1 MLAVATRGPTE
12 ASSRKRART
21 TSDVGRDND
30 DMPPP
35 DAFSSPISGVVN
47 RNAATV
53 VKNYAKKLKIRGEPL
68 TQLDTFLNDT
78 QSVREGKLFCLL
90 LAVSADIANIVA
102 AAPAFA
108 VSAELKLNI
117 QRYAIAIF
125 LSPKLGM
132 YRGDVPIQHV
142 MDIIKK
148 HCFNLPPGIE
158 NSPADMAKIEKA
170 IQDVF
175 TQGRSTFKK
184 KLFASVRVWRMTEG
198 GDKIA
203 VDLPAA
209 EHQNLFGLAQAFV
222 DGTKCRIT
230 SALCGRIAL
239 MRSFY
244 LENSGQTF
252 WTELDKA
259 LICMRETAN
268 GSAETVD
275 EMFEELITE
284 DKALHGA
291 IDIVYQTINDI
302 QQEVDDLIDAS
313 AANVASTP
321 AADLDSAS
329 SSEQPEGS
337 GAASGSG
344 ERSPEKYQS
353 AYGNKLAL
361 LERHRQAGYESTLFD
376 SFQVPPRIPT
386 YDIRPPRED
395 AVRLVL
401 LLGEHMSY

>member
-1 MLAVATRGPTE
+1 MSRSFQERMLAVAARGPTE
-12 ASSRKRART
+12 ASSRKRPRT
-21 TSDVGRDND
+21 ASDVGRDDN

-35 DAFSSPISGVVN
+35 DAFSSPISGV
-47 RNAATV
+47 
-53 VKNYAKKLKIRGEPL
+53 NYAKKLKIRGEPL

-108 VSAELKLNI
+108 VSCRAQTQYPAL
-117 QRYAIAIF
+117 RYAVF

-132 YRGDVPIQHV
+132 YRGDVPIQH
-142 MDIIKK
+142 DIIKK
-148 HCFNLPPGIE
+148 HRFDLPPGIE

-170 IQDVF
+170 IQDAF

-184 KLFASVRVWRMTEG
+184 KG

-230 SALCGRIAL
+230 NALCGRIAL
-239 MRSFY
+239 MRSVY
-244 LENSGQTF
+244 LETSGQTF

-259 LICMRETAN
+259 LVCMRETSN
-268 GSAETVD
+268 GSAETID
-275 EMFEELITE
+275 EMFEDLITE

-291 IDIVYQTINDI
+291 VDIVYQTINDV

-321 AADLDSAS
+321 AVDLDSAS
-329 SSEQPEGS
+329 TSEQPEGS
-337 GAASGSG
+337 GATSGIRSAAS
-344 ERSPEKYQS
+344 
-353 AYGNKLAL
+353 
-361 LERHRQAGYESTLFD
+361 
-376 SFQVPPRIPT
+376 
-386 YDIRPPRED
+386 ED
-395 AVRLVL
+395 
-401 LLGEHMSY
+401 

>member
-1 MLAVATRGPTE
+1 MLAVAARGPTE
-12 ASSRKRART
+12 ASSRKRPRT
-21 TSDVGRDND
+21 ASDVGRDDN

-47 RNAATV
+47 RNAATM

-102 AAPAFA
+102 AAPAFT

-117 QRYAIAIF
+117 QRYAIAVF

-132 YRGDVPIQHV
+132 YRGDVPIQH
-142 MDIIKK
+142 DIIKK
-148 HCFNLPPGIE
+148 HRFDLPPGIE

-170 IQDVF
+170 IQDAF

-184 KLFASVRVWRMTEG
+184 KLFASVRVWRTTEG

-209 EHQNLFGLAQAFV
+209 EHQNLFSLAQAFV
-222 DGTKCRIT
+222 NGTKCRIT
-230 SALCGRIAL
+230 NALCGRIAL
-239 MRSFY
+239 MRSVY
-244 LENSGQTF
+244 LETSGQTF

-259 LICMRETAN
+259 LVCMRETSN
-268 GSAETVD
+268 GSAETID
-275 EMFEELITE
+275 EMFEDLITE

-291 IDIVYQTINDI
+291 VDIVYQTINDV

-321 AADLDSAS
+321 AVDLDSAS
-329 SSEQPEGS
+329 TSEQPEGS
-337 GAASGSG
+337 GATSGS
-344 ERSPEKYQS
+344 RSAAS
-353 AYGNKLAL
+353 
-361 LERHRQAGYESTLFD
+361 
-376 SFQVPPRIPT
+376 
-386 YDIRPPRED
+386 ED
-395 AVRLVL
+395 
-401 LLGEHMSY
+401 

>member
-1 MLAVATRGPTE
+1 MLAVTTRGPTE

-47 RNAATV
+47 HNAATV

-68 TQLDTFLNDT
+68 TQLDHSSMSDT

-90 LAVSADIANIVA
+90 LAVLADIANIVA

-117 QRYAIAIF
+117 QCYAIAVF

-148 HCFNLPPGIE
+148 HCFDLPPGIE

-170 IQDVF
+170 IEDVF
-175 TQGRSTFKK
+175 TQGHSTFKK
-184 KLFASVRVWRMTEG
+184 KLFTSVQVWCMTEG
-198 GDKIA
+198 GNKIA
-203 VDLPAA
+203 VDLPAT

-239 MRSFY
+239 MRSVS

-259 LICMRETAN
+259 LICMQETAN
-268 GSAETVD
+268 GSTETVD
-275 EMFEELITE
+275 EYIWLITE

-291 IDIVYQTINDI
+291 VNIVYQTINDV
-302 QQEVDDLIDAS
+302 QQEVDDLINAS
-313 AANVASTP
+313 TANVASTP
-321 AADLDSAS
+321 VADLDSAS
-329 SSEQPEGS
+329 SLEQPEGS

-344 ERSPEKYQS
+344 S
-353 AYGNKLAL
+353 AE
-361 LERHRQAGYESTLFD
+361 LEG
-376 SFQVPPRIPT
+376 
-386 YDIRPPRED
+386 
-395 AVRLVL
+395 
-401 LLGEHMSY
+401 